1 MTNRHITSD
10 HAKNPDSGLLV
21 KSPDYNTYRGSLGM
35 SLGVGPFS
43 VLPLSLAPAA
53 YVTDKPRLAC
63 VKS

>member
-1 MTNRHITSD
+1 M
-10 HAKNPDSGLLV
+10 

-63 VKS
+63 VKSYWMRLTETGRSF

>member
-1 MTNRHITSD
+1 M
-10 HAKNPDSGLLV
+10 

-43 VLPLSLAPAA
+43 VLPLSLAAAA